1 METARYGGDT
11 SAVEVVGKDG
21 RLLVLD
27 AGSGMRALGAN
38 VESVEQVD
46 VLITHLHMDHIQ
58 GLPFFAP
65 LHDPDIRVDVWG
77 PISTTQTLK
86 ERLNRY
92 LSPPLFPVRVRD
104 LSNVAFHDVP
114 PGTFDIDGIQVT
126 ADLVSHP
133 GPTLGYRLEEAGR
146 VLTYLPDHEPALGM
160 HNFPKNP
167 EWTSGYDLAAGA
179 DLLIH
184 DSQYTDEEYSQR
196 IGWGHSSYSHV
207 LAFAA
212 MTGVG
217 TLMTFHHDPDHG
229 DQKLDEAH
237 ERIQA
242 TGQDYEIVP
251 GTQGAIFEV

>member
-1 METARYGGDT
+1 M
-11 SAVEVVGKDG
+11 
-21 RLLVLD
+21 
-27 AGSGMRALGAN
+27 
-38 VESVEQVD
+38 
-46 VLITHLHMDHIQ
+46 
-58 GLPFFAP
+58 
-65 LHDPDIRVDVWG
+65 
-77 PISTTQTLK
+77 
-86 ERLNRY
+86 
-92 LSPPLFPVRVRD
+92 RD

-217 TLMTFHHDPDHG
+217 TLMTFHHDPDHS

-237 ERIQA
+237 ERLQA

-251 GTQGAIFEV
+251 GTHGAIFEV

>member
-1 METARYGGDT
+1 LDTAKYGGDT
-11 SAVEVVGKDG
+11 SAVEVAGQDG

-58 GLPFFAP
+58 GLPFFTP

-104 LSNVAFHDVP
+104 LTNVVFHDVS
-114 PGTFDIDGIQVT
+114 PGSFDIDGIQVT

-146 VLTYLPDHEPALGM
+146 ILTYLPDHEPALGM
-160 HNFPKNP
+160 HNFPKSP
-167 EWTSGYDLAAGA
+167 EWTSGYDLATGA

-184 DSQYTDEEYSQR
+184 DSQYTDEEYSAR
-196 IGWGHSSYSHV
+196 VGWGHSSYSHV
-207 LAFAA
+207 LAFAG
-212 MTGVG
+212 MTGVS
-217 TLMTFHHDPDHG
+217 TLMTFHHDPDHS
-229 DQKLDEAH
+229 DATLDEAH
-237 ERIQA
+237 ERLRA
-242 TGQDYEIVP
+242 TRQDFEIVP
-251 GTQGAIFEV
+251 GTHGAVFEV